1 MDGRQLLFVS
11 GYIPEKM
18 YNKNVKDLRD
28 QQTQKFDRLMIKGF
42 LRNGFSVDCVSFLS
56 GINGI
61 DDELETDEE
70 GCHFCVFTNSNRTNH
85 WSVVKKSYKKT
96 ETYLQKYENAVVVCN
111 VLNISMALGAVLA
124 ARKNGNRVVGFIT
137 DMPNFMFGEHSI
149 HKVIDDF
156 VISRCTDLIFLTEQ
170 MTRKYGKKN
179 RKYSIMEGLADF
191 SNLEKLEEGSSEK
204 QIDAS
209 GPKVL
214 MYAGSLHKCYGIEML
229 VKAFSRAEDADAELH
244 IYGKGDF
251 ENELLQYAKDNKK
264 IRYFGAVLNEQV
276 VSAEKE
282 ADLLIN
288 PRTSEGEYTKY
299 SFPSKVIEYMASG
312 TPVLMNMLPGIPDE
326 YRKYCYCF
334 ESETVDGYV
343 NSLNHVLSMDLRT
356 LRAMGEQA
364 QEFVYAHKNYTAQI
378 KKVLIDLD
386 LEDK

>member
-1 MDGRQLLFVS
+1 
-11 GYIPEKM
+11 
-18 YNKNVKDLRD
+18 
-28 QQTQKFDRLMIKGF
+28 
-42 LRNGFSVDCVSFLS
+42 
-56 GINGI
+56 
-61 DDELETDEE
+61 
-70 GCHFCVFTNSNRTNH
+70 
-85 WSVVKKSYKKT
+85 
-96 ETYLQKYENAVVVCN
+96 
-111 VLNISMALGAVLA
+111 
-124 ARKNGNRVVGFIT
+124 
-137 DMPNFMFGEHSI
+137 
-149 HKVIDDF
+149 
-156 VISRCTDLIFLTEQ
+156 
-170 MTRKYGKKN
+170 
-179 RKYSIMEGLADF
+179 MEGLADF
-191 SNLEKLEEGSSEK
+191 SNLEKFKEGASEK
-204 QIDAS
+204 QIDTS
-209 GPKVL
+209 RPKVL

-251 ENELLQYAKDNKK
+251 GNDLLQYAKNNKR
-264 IRYFGAVLNEQV
+264 IRYFGVVLNEQV

-282 ADLLIN
+282 ADLLVN

-386 LEDK
+386 LED